1 MASEKRPKVSFS
13 QKVQEAV
20 LLWIKDNY
28 NRLYHDLDMKNS
40 KEDKKEAWKE
50 LTKYAND
57 LLEEEKKGSA
67 KVKDS
72 RKKTILLFHDLPQ
85 E

>member
-28 NRLYHDLDMKNS
+28 ARLYHDLDMKNP
-40 KEDKKEAWKE
+40 KEEKSTAWKE
-50 LTKYAND
+50 LTKYANE

-72 RKKTILLFHDLPQ
+72 GML
-85 E
+85 